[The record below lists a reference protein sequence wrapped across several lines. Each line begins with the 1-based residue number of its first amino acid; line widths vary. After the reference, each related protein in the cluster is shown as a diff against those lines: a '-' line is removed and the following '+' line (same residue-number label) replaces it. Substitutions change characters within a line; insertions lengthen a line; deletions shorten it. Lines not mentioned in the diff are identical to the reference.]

1 MDKIIIREDNDE
13 TDVSTYHNRTLA
25 CTTRLLPSHSLLL
38 GYRLVSAAR
47 IRMLSLHYSTDPS
60 CRWSA
65 SESAIGLIWSFII
78 YKQHSSLKSY
88 SKRRSTR
95 ATSHIIDECVAAY
108 CTLLVRLP
116 YRHGCTW
123 VIVISF
129 VTSSIIFYVFPF

>member
-1 MDKIIIREDNDE
+1 MDKKIIIREDNDE
-13 TDVSTYHNRTLA
+13 TDVSTYHNRTSMYDSPI
-25 CTTRLLPSHSLLL
+25 CSY
-38 GYRLVSAAR
+38 YRLVSAAR

-88 SKRRSTR
+88 SKRRST
-95 ATSHIIDECVAAY
+95 TSHIIDECVAAY

-116 YRHGCTW
+116 YRHECTW

-129 VTSSIIFYVFPF
+129 VTSSIIILLLYSILFPF